1 MSISTLAAIPSP
13 PQGVWY
19 LGPIPLRAY
28 ALCIIV
34 GIIIAIWLG
43 KTRYQQRGGDPN
55 VVLDAALVAVPAGI
69 IGGRLYHVITDYQK
83 YFCATCNPVDALKI
97 TNGGLGIFG
106 AVTLGTLA
114 VYGYLRYKKI
124 PFAPFADALA
134 PGIVLAQAIGRLG
147 NWFNQ
152 EIYGEETTVPWAL
165 EIYYRVDAAGEY
177 APLTGRSTGE
187 VIATVHPTFLY
198 ELLLNLV
205 VFVVLLLL
213 DRVLRLGRGQV
224 FALYVA
230 CYAAGRLVV
239 ESMRSDEAT
248 LIAGIR
254 VNTIVM
260 SVALVVALIVF
271 ILLRR
276 NGGRETPAQVQGLAV
291 TDGDG
296 QDVDATDLVPEQNLE
311 ATDHTNGTDSAATE
325 ATSAESDDATEIT
338 SSPDTGQK
346 SQ

>member
-34 GIIIAIWLG
+34 GIIIAICLG
-43 KTRYQQRGGDPN
+43 QKRYQRRGGDPN
-55 VVLDAALVAVPAGI
+55 VVLDAALIAVPAGI
-69 IGGRLYHVITDYQK
+69 IGGRLYHVITDNQK
-83 YFCATCNPVDALKI
+83 YFCSDCNPVDALKI

-114 VYGYLRYKKI
+114 VYGYLRYKKV
-124 PFAPFADALA
+124 PFAPFADAIA

-165 EIYYRVDAAGEY
+165 EIYYRVDAAGNY

-205 VFVVLLLL
+205 VFALLLVL
-213 DRVLRLGRGQV
+213 DRLLRLGRGQV

-230 CYAAGRLVV
+230 GYAAGRLVV

-248 LIAGIR
+248 MIVGFR

-260 SVALVVALIVF
+260 SIALIVALVTF
-271 ILLRR
+271 FLLRR
-276 NGGRETPAQVQGLAV
+276 KGGRETPEEVRGYAADSTTKEDDQSDQNATAAVQPE
-291 TDGDG
+291 
-296 QDVDATDLVPEQNLE
+296 DA
-311 ATDHTNGTDSAATE
+311 A
-325 ATSAESDDATEIT
+325 EIT
-338 SSPDTGQK
+338 STPDAGQK

>member
-1 MSISTLAAIPSP
+1 MSISTLADIPSP

-43 KTRYQQRGGDPN
+43 QKRYQRRGGDPN
-55 VVLDAALVAVPAGI
+55 VVLDAALIAVPAGI
-69 IGGRLYHVITDYQK
+69 IGGRLYHVITDNQK
-83 YFCATCNPVDALKI
+83 YFCSDCNPVDALKI

-114 VYGYLRYKKI
+114 VYGYLRYKKV
-124 PFAPFADALA
+124 PFAPFADAIA

-165 EIYYRVDAAGEY
+165 EIYYRVDAAGNY

-205 VFVVLLLL
+205 VFALLLVL
-213 DRVLRLGRGQV
+213 DRLLRLGRGQV

-230 CYAAGRLVV
+230 GYAAGRLVV

-248 LIAGIR
+248 MIVGFR

-260 SVALVVALIVF
+260 SIALIVALVTF
-271 ILLRR
+271 FLLRR
-276 NGGRETPAQVQGLAV
+276 KGGRETPEEVRGYAADSTTKEDDQSDQNATAAVQPE
-291 TDGDG
+291 
-296 QDVDATDLVPEQNLE
+296 DA
-311 ATDHTNGTDSAATE
+311 A
-325 ATSAESDDATEIT
+325 EIT
-338 SSPDTGQK
+338 STPDAGQK

>member
-1 MSISTLAAIPSP
+1 M
-13 PQGVWY
+13 
-19 LGPIPLRAY
+19 
-28 ALCIIV
+28 
-34 GIIIAIWLG
+34 
-43 KTRYQQRGGDPN
+43 
-55 VVLDAALVAVPAGI
+55 
-69 IGGRLYHVITDYQK
+69 ITDNQK
-83 YFCATCNPVDALKI
+83 YFCSDCNPVDALKI

-114 VYGYLRYKKI
+114 VYGYLRYKKV
-124 PFAPFADALA
+124 PFAPFADAIA

-165 EIYYRVDAAGEY
+165 EIYYRVDAAGNY

-205 VFVVLLLL
+205 VFALLLVL
-213 DRVLRLGRGQV
+213 DRLLRLGRGQV

-230 CYAAGRLVV
+230 GYAAGRLVV

-248 LIAGIR
+248 MIVGFR

-260 SVALVVALIVF
+260 SIALIVALVTF
-271 ILLRR
+271 FLLRR
-276 NGGRETPAQVQGLAV
+276 KGGRETPEEVRGYAADSTTKEDDQSDQNATAAVQPE
-291 TDGDG
+291 
-296 QDVDATDLVPEQNLE
+296 DA
-311 ATDHTNGTDSAATE
+311 A
-325 ATSAESDDATEIT
+325 EIT
-338 SSPDTGQK
+338 STPDAGQK

>member
-43 KTRYQQRGGDPN
+43 QKRYQRRGGDPN
-55 VVLDAALVAVPAGI
+55 VVLDAALIAVPAGI
-69 IGGRLYHVITDYQK
+69 IGGRLYHVITDNQK
-83 YFCATCNPVDALKI
+83 YFCSDCNPVDALKI

-114 VYGYLRYKKI
+114 VYGYLRYKKV
-124 PFAPFADALA
+124 PFAPFADAIA

-165 EIYYRVDAAGEY
+165 EIYYRVDAAGNY

-205 VFVVLLLL
+205 VFALLLVL
-213 DRVLRLGRGQV
+213 DRLLRLGRGQV

-230 CYAAGRLVV
+230 GYAAGRLVV

-248 LIAGIR
+248 MIVGFR

-260 SVALVVALIVF
+260 SIALIVALVTF
-271 ILLRR
+271 FLLRR
-276 NGGRETPAQVQGLAV
+276 KGGRETPEEVRGYAADSTTKEDDQSDQNATAAVQPE
-291 TDGDG
+291 
-296 QDVDATDLVPEQNLE
+296 DA
-311 ATDHTNGTDSAATE
+311 A
-325 ATSAESDDATEIT
+325 EIT
-338 SSPDTGQK
+338 STPDAGQK

>member
-1 MSISTLAAIPSP
+1 VSISTLAAIPSP

-43 KTRYQQRGGDPN
+43 QKRYQRRGGDPN
-55 VVLDAALVAVPAGI
+55 VVLDAALIAVPAGI
-69 IGGRLYHVITDYQK
+69 IGGRLYHVITDNQK
-83 YFCATCNPVDALKI
+83 YFCSDCNPVDALKI

-114 VYGYLRYKKI
+114 VYGYLRYKKV
-124 PFAPFADALA
+124 PFAPFADAIA

-165 EIYYRVDAAGEY
+165 EIYYRVDAAGNY

-205 VFVVLLLL
+205 VFALLLVL
-213 DRVLRLGRGQV
+213 DRLLRLGRGQV

-230 CYAAGRLVV
+230 GYAAGRLVV

-248 LIAGIR
+248 MIVGFR

-260 SVALVVALIVF
+260 SIALIVALVTF
-271 ILLRR
+271 FLLRR
-276 NGGRETPAQVQGLAV
+276 KGGRETPEEVRGYAADSTTKEDDQSDQNATAAVQPE
-291 TDGDG
+291 
-296 QDVDATDLVPEQNLE
+296 DA
-311 ATDHTNGTDSAATE
+311 A
-325 ATSAESDDATEIT
+325 EIT
-338 SSPDTGQK
+338 STPDAGQK